1 MERAEAA
8 TTNHGQE
15 RQWMEAFAEL
25 QGMRKRHNK
34 KWSQRGGQAGRCEA
48 EVPQEAMRQ
57 PAKAKDWQMGAGVA
71 SAT

>member
-1 MERAEAA
+1 MEQAEDA

-15 RQWMEAFAEL
+15 RRWREAVAEL

-34 KWSQRGGQAGRCEA
+34 RWSQRGGQAGRCEA

-57 PAKAKDWQMGAGVA
+57 PAKAKDWLMGVGV
-71 SAT
+71 SGAT